1 VTGGS
6 RSRGVVEGAEDD
18 LDAGAIVR
26 DIVGAED
33 GARLGMDCSFRGPRI
48 STVH

>member
-6 RSRGVVEGAEDD
+6 RSRGVLEGAEDD

-26 DIVGAED
+26 DIVG
-33 GARLGMDCSFRGPRI
+33 GARLGMDCTFRGPWI